1 MMNAPLKF
9 VDLPEPPANLQGWPW
24 TPDSKWRPL
33 EPEPTENHWPK
44 ISIVTVNYNYGHFL
58 EETIR
63 SVLLQ
68 GYPNLEY
75 ILIDGGSTDNSLDII
90 RKYEKYFTY
99 WVSEPDGGQTD
110 ALNKGY
116 QKCTGDIYGWLNSDD
131 TYTPATLWQV
141 AKFRKA
147 GYEMIAGSCRNLFLH
162 QKVESVTESRPY
174 HFAQYLRF
182 WAYPFSEFFLPQPSV
197 FLAKQISDRC
207 FPLDPKLHCAMDHQY
222 FLRALSQSPK
232 TTTVKEVWSE
242 FKSHGENKTGGNY
255 SAFNELCQISLA
267 ESIKLPFFSRELF
280 KFDLNNFITIHS
292 LLELQPEPKLMDLVN
307 LIRNSP
313 SVLKLLFFWKV
324 FAKSLLGSSFYSFL
338 KEVRLKSER
347 ISIKVQ
353 SSD

>member
-9 VDLPEPPANLQGWPW
+9 ADLPESPAHLQGWPW
-24 TPDSKWRPL
+24 TPDSKWQPL
-33 EPEPTENHWPK
+33 EPELTPEPTKGYWPK

-116 QKCTGDIYGWLNSDD
+116 QKCTGDIYSWLNSDD
-131 TYTPATLWQV
+131 TYPPSTLWEV
-141 AKFRKA
+141 SKFRQA
-147 GYEMIAGSCRNLFLH
+147 GYEMIAGSCRNLFLN
-162 QKVESVTESRPY
+162 QGTESITESRPY
-174 HFAQYLRF
+174 SFAQYLRF

-197 FLAKQISDRC
+197 FLAKKISDRC

-232 TTTVKEVWSE
+232 TTIVQEVWAE
-242 FKSHGENKTGGNY
+242 FKHHGNNKTGGDY
-255 SAFNELCQISLA
+255 SAFNELCQISLS
-267 ESIKLPFFSRELF
+267 ESTKLPFLSRKLF
-280 KFDLNNFITIHS
+280 ESDLNNFITIHS
-292 LLELQPEPKLMDLVN
+292 LLELEPEPKSMN
-307 LIRNSP
+307 LISLGRNSP
-313 SVLKLLFFWKV
+313 SIFKLLLFWKV

-338 KEVRLKSER
+338 KELRLKGTRVS
-347 ISIKVQ
+347 
-353 SSD
+353 